1 MSANDGDDLDYA
13 ISSVLSVLMAVAL
26 ICAIVKFG
34 LR

>member
-1 MSANDGDDLDYA
+1 MSANGEDELDNA